1 MYALLALLALGLLLA
16 VHELGHL
23 LAARLL
29 GVSVPRFTVGFGPP
43 LLSFRLFGTE
53 YVLAAIPIGASA
65 TLHGM
70 NPHTP
75 GLDPSDPRSYSA
87 QQAWKRVVI
96 TLAGSLANYLFA
108 LGVLLTLYASGTHV
122 VVPLTV
128 GTVTPGSE
136 AARAQLLPGDRILS
150 VDGQAVKSWSEFVE
164 LIGRSPGQERTLV
177 VVRHEDSRVVQV
189 RPRADERGVG
199 RIGVSQQYVYREHP
213 LGEAL
218 TQALVHTQRVA
229 AEALSLVWSLVSGP
243 DPAAEPPSSVAV
255 VRQSSGAASTGWDAF
270 LRVLGALSVALALL
284 HLVPVPGLDGGR
296 LLFLAIEASRRR
308 PVSPR
313 VETLANT
320 VGFLAIAAAILA
332 VAVAEVRRALPSS
345 DAARGA
351 PPERLNPAALLDAG
365 APPPPAPLDA
375 GIQAPPAP
383 PDAGAPIPP
392 TPQDAGVQP
401 PPAPLDAGAQ
411 VPPAPLDAG
420 IEAPPAL
427 LDAGSTTSQ
436 APSPDGGAPS
446 QDGGGTSAPEVVS
459 DAGRPAPEAQGT
471 ASAGPASDGGP
482 PPLDA
487 GASTG
492 PGILLDA
499 GAPPPD
505 AGAADAG

>member
-29 GVSVPRFTVGFGPP
+29 GVSVPRFTLGFGPP
-43 LLSFRLFGTE
+43 LLSFQLFGTE
-53 YVLAAIPIGASA
+53 YVIAAIPIGASA

-75 GLDPSDPRSYSA
+75 GLDPADPRSYSA
-87 QQAWKRVVI
+87 QRPWKRVVI

-108 LGVLLTLYASGTHV
+108 LGVLVTLYASGTHV

-128 GTVTPGSE
+128 GTVTPGSA

-150 VDGQAVKSWSEFVE
+150 VDGLPVKSWSEFVGI
-164 LIGRSPGQERTLV
+164 IGRSPGQERTLV
-177 VVRHEDSRVVQV
+177 IVRHEDSRVVQV

-218 TQALVHTQRVA
+218 TRSLVHTQRVA

-243 DPAAEPPSSVAV
+243 TPAAEPPSSVAV

-296 LLFLAIEASRRR
+296 LLFLAIEAARGR
-308 PVSPR
+308 PVPPK

-320 VGFLAIAAAILA
+320 LGFLAIAAAILA
-332 VAVAEVRRALPSS
+332 VAAAEVRRALPSS
-345 DAARGA
+345 EPARA
-351 PPERLNPAALLDAG
+351 PPEGLNPAALVDGG
-365 APPPPAPLDA
+365 APP
-375 GIQAPPAP
+375 
-383 PDAGAPIPP
+383 
-392 TPQDAGVQP
+392 
-401 PPAPLDAGAQ
+401 
-411 VPPAPLDAG
+411 
-420 IEAPPAL
+420 
-427 LDAGSTTSQ
+427 DAGSTTSQ
-436 APSPDGGAPS
+436 ASSPDGGTPS
-446 QDGGGTSAPEVVS
+446 WDAGGTSTPEVVS
-459 DAGRPAPEAQGT
+459 DAGHPSLVPRGA
-471 ASAGPASDGGP
+471 ASAGAASDGGP
-482 PPLDA
+482 PPSDA
-487 GASTG
+487 GVSTG

-499 GAPPPD
+499 GAPPRD

>member
-29 GVSVPRFTVGFGPP
+29 GVSVPRFTLGFGPP
-43 LLSFRLFGTE
+43 LLSFYLLGTE
-53 YVLAAIPIGASA
+53 YVIAAIPIGASA

-75 GLDPSDPRSYSA
+75 GLDPADPRSYSA
-87 QQAWKRVVI
+87 QRTWKRVVI

-108 LGVLLTLYASGTHV
+108 LGVLFTLYASGTHV

-136 AARAQLLPGDRILS
+136 AARAQMLPGDRILS

-213 LGEAL
+213 AGEAL
-218 TQALVHTQRVA
+218 AQGLIHTQRVA
-229 AEALSLVWSLVSGP
+229 AEALSLVWSLVIGP
-243 DPAAEPPSSVAV
+243 NQAAEPPSSVAV

-270 LRVLGALSVALALL
+270 LRVLGALSVVLALL

-296 LLFLAIEASRRR
+296 LLFLSIEAARGR
-308 PVSPR
+308 PVPPTA
-313 VETLANT
+313 ETLANT
-320 VGFLAIAAAILA
+320 LGFLAIAAAILLMA
-332 VAVAEVRRALPSS
+332 ATEVRRALP
-345 DAARGA
+345 AKPAPA
-351 PPERLNPAALLDAG
+351 PPPQGLNPAALLDAG
-365 APPPPAPLDA
+365 TPPPSAPLDA
-375 GIQAPPAP
+375 GVQAPSAPVQPPPAP
-383 PDAGAPIPP
+383 PDAG
-392 TPQDAGVQP
+392 VQA
-401 PPAPLDAGAQ
+401 PPAARDAGAQ
-411 VPPAPLDAG
+411 VPL
-420 IEAPPAL
+420 APP
-427 LDAGSTTSQ
+427 DAGSTTNQ
-436 APSPDGGAPS
+436 AFSVDGGTPAP
-446 QDGGGTSAPEVVS
+446 DAGGTSGPAVVS
-459 DAGRPAPEAQGT
+459 DAGRPSSEARG
-471 ASAGPASDGGP
+471 AADGGPAPGGGP

-487 GASTG
+487 GASAG

-499 GAPPPD
+499 GAPSRD

>member
-43 LLSFRLFGTE
+43 LLSFQLLGTE
-53 YVLAAIPIGASA
+53 YVIAAIPIGASA
-65 TLHGM
+65 TIHGM

-75 GLDPSDPRSYSA
+75 GLDPADPRSYSA
-87 QQAWKRVVI
+87 QRPWKRVAI

-150 VDGQAVKSWSEFVE
+150 VDGLAVKSWSEFVE
-164 LIGRSPGQERTLV
+164 FIGRSPGQERTLV
-177 VVRHEDSRVVQV
+177 IVRHEDSRVVQV

-218 TQALVHTQRVA
+218 TQSLMHTQRVA

-243 DPAAEPPSSVAV
+243 TPAAEPPSSVAV

-270 LRVLGALSVALALL
+270 LRVLGALSMALALL

-296 LLFLAIEASRRR
+296 LLFLTIEAARRR

-332 VAVAEVRRALPSS
+332 VAVAEVRRALPSLNP
-345 DAARGA
+345 ARGA
-351 PPERLNPAALLDAG
+351 PAQGVNPAALLDAG
-365 APPPPAPLDA
+365 APAAPVPVDA

-383 PDAGAPIPP
+383 PNAGAPVPP

-401 PPAPLDAGAQ
+401 PPAPLDAGSQ
-411 VPPAPLDAG
+411 VPPASPDAR
-420 IEAPPAL
+420 ALPPAP

-436 APSPDGGAPS
+436 APGPDGGTPS

-459 DAGRPAPEAQGT
+459 DAGRPAPEAQGA
-471 ASAGPASDGGP
+471 ASAGPASDEGP
-482 PPLDA
+482 PPSDA

-505 AGAADAG
+505 EGAADAG